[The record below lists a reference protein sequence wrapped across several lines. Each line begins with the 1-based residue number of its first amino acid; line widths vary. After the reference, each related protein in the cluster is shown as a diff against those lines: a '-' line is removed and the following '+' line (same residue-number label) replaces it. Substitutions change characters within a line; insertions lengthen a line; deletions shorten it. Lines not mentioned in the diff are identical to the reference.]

1 MSPLTDTSN
10 SSVNWPFIYQGAINH
25 RPHSETPT
33 DLFVFREAVKLELER
48 FAGWF
53 ENVQICGNKSD
64 LLLTAVWAT
73 RNLIAVR
80 LVAQRVIIANQA
92 KARETMPWSPRHLV
106 TCWCHSIF
114 FVPLRDNQ
122 SFPKLYLCQ
131 RHKETETKISRHKP
145 PKEVFIGFSSFFP
158 AKRDK

>member
-33 DLFVFREAVKLELER
+33 VLVVFREAVKRALER

-53 ENVQICGNKSD
+53 ENVQIWGNKSD

-73 RNLIAVR
+73 RNPIAVR
-80 LVAQRVIIANQA
+80 LVAQHVIIANQA

-106 TCWCHSIF
+106 TRWCHPNQNEVF
-114 FVPLRDNQ
+114 CFTPRQQ

-131 RHKETETKISRHKP
+131 RHKETETKIST
-145 PKEVFIGFSSFFP
+145 
-158 AKRDK
+158 